1 MMRRSLTVILV
12 CLVLAGCGDGDDGSP
27 PPSAPL
33 RAGAAEGT
41 LDLPIGLPLAGY
53 VDEHRTIFPFA
64 AQPVDVRE
72 RPYTSVLVP
81 STGQHTRI
89 TVKVL
94 ALESEGGE
102 VVVVKVDLI
111 FAYAGLT
118 EALEDRLSAAT
129 GRSFENRV
137 VLTANHS
144 HNSYGDFTQ
153 DVALEVG
160 TDTYRQEIFDRMLDR
175 ITAVAAEAVE
185 TQRPARIGIGID
197 EEFDPD
203 DEIFRDRRVENDI
216 LDANGHFIFSDPGC
230 AETYEPSCRVVTDS
244 PARRGPG
251 KDNRLAVVRVDDAAT
266 GRPIALLMNFGI
278 HGTVLGSG
286 LTKLHRDEDGPG
298 NLFVSVEAPG
308 MIEQKTEKRFD
319 RPVVVMHVQSSAGD
333 VAPAGDRNGHRD
345 FQRME
350 VIGEVAAGR
359 VIRLFDDV
367 RTGGDVGLEALT
379 RAIPQSVDT
388 IRVTRGG
395 TVGYRYPP
403 DLGMRPC
410 DGDPLTFEDFAFP
423 FGAPLCGEEAGA
435 QIDASTGCVG
445 VYASCGD
452 LTSLGAVLPAI
463 DPGFTGQF
471 PAPGTDFTLVGAVRL
486 AGVPVTR
493 HGSTAA
499 EDVLIAALPGEPVS
513 VYTEHLRGRARALG
527 FDDALAFG
535 YSQDHEGY
543 LLTVEDWLA
552 GGVTEV
558 QINVWG
564 PLQQE
569 YILDQTLA
577 LAGLLRTPEREDPA
591 AGFPDP
597 VIPGRAPTDVL
608 QAPIL
613 PEDSPDAGEI
623 TVQPPAEVERLGFVR
638 VTFLGGDPTI
648 DTPRVSLERRDGGR
662 WVQVM
667 RSDGRPLDDA
677 GYEIVVTYQPDPLQG
692 EQREHRYTAHFEV
705 VSDEPDIASFA
716 SFRLGVYRLRIEGT
730 TAGSDDVPYPFLG
743 ILYAATTE
751 PFEIVAADDL
761 VVTFSGAAGTI
772 TGQVTYPPAT
782 GFRLHDP
789 ASPPDMGSPVRAG
802 TVRARVDRAAGAAQ
816 TVRGAI
822 GPDGRFTLSF
832 TDSGAL
838 IEQVTITAE
847 DRWGNSGTAGIRTSP

>member
-1 MMRRSLTVILV
+1 LLV
-12 CLVLAGCGDGDDGSP
+12 CLILIGCGDGDDTP
-27 PPSAPL
+27 PPATPL
-33 RAGAAEGT
+33 RAGAAEGK

-81 STGQHTRI
+81 STAQQTRI
-89 TVKVL
+89 TVKAL
-94 ALESEGGE
+94 ALESAGDEM
-102 VVVVKVDLI
+102 VVVKVDLI
-111 FAYAGLT
+111 FAYAGIT

-175 ITAVAAEAVE
+175 ITAVAVEAVE
-185 TQRPARIGIGID
+185 GLRPARIGIGVD

-216 LDANGHFIFSDPGC
+216 LDASGRFIFSDPAC
-230 AETYEPSCRVVTDS
+230 AERFDATCRVVTDS

-251 KDNRLAVVRVDDAAT
+251 KDNRLAVIRVDDAKT
-266 GRPIALLMNFGI
+266 VRPIALLMNFGI

-286 LTKLHRDEDGPG
+286 LTKLYRDEEGPG

-350 VIGEVAAGR
+350 VIGEVAADR
-359 VIRLFDDV
+359 VTRLFGEV
-367 RTGGDVGLEALT
+367 RTAGDVGLEALT
-379 RAIPQSVDT
+379 RAIPQGVDS
-388 IRVTRGG
+388 IHVSRDGLVD
-395 TVGYRYPP
+395 YRYPR
-403 DLGMRPC
+403 DLGMRAC
-410 DGDPLTFEDFAFP
+410 DGDPFTFEDFAFP
-423 FGAPLCGEEAGA
+423 LGAPLCGEQAGA
-435 QIDASTGCVG
+435 QIDASTGCVT
-445 VYASCGD
+445 VYSSCGD

-471 PAPGTDFTLVGAVRL
+471 PAPGTDFTLVGAVQL
-486 AGVPVTR
+486 SGVPVTR
-493 HGSTAA
+493 RGSTAA

-513 VYTEHLRGRARALG
+513 VYTEQLRERARALG

-543 LLTVEDWLA
+543 LLTVEDWLS

-577 LAGLLRTPEREDPA
+577 LAALLRTPEREDPA

-597 VIPGRAPTDVL
+597 VIPGRAPTDLL

-613 PEDSPDAGEI
+613 PEDTAGAGEI
-623 TVQPPAEVERLGFVR
+623 TMQPPAQVERLGFVR
-638 VTFLGGDPTI
+638 ATFLGGDPAI
-648 DTPRVSLERRDGGR
+648 DAPRVSLERRDGGR
-662 WVQVM
+662 WLPVM

-677 GYEIVVTYQPDPLQG
+677 GYEIVLTYLPDPLQG
-692 EQREHRYTAHFEV
+692 EQRQHRYTAHFEV
-705 VSDEPDIASFA
+705 VTDEPDIASFPG
-716 SFRLGVYRLRIEGT
+716 FRLGVYRLRIEGT
-730 TAGSDDVPYPFLG
+730 AAASDDVPYPFLS
-743 ILYAATTE
+743 LAYAASTE
-751 PFEIVAADDL
+751 PFEVVATDDL
-761 VVTFSGAAGTI
+761 VVTFSGAAGTLA
-772 TGQVTYPPAT
+772 GQVTYPPAT

-789 ASPPDMGSPVRAG
+789 ASPPDMGAPVRAG
-802 TVRARVDRAAGAAQ
+802 TVRARIERAAGAA
-816 TVRGAI
+816 
-822 GPDGRFTLSF
+822 
-832 TDSGAL
+832 
-838 IEQVTITAE
+838 
-847 DRWGNSGTAGIRTSP
+847 